1 MASKFAFE
9 VIWLNV
15 SKSIIRL
22 YIYKWHVAS
31 SKLQQKKKKKK
42 KKLGP
47 PSPFTTKMTVITN
60 TIQYLFV

>member
-22 YIYKWHVAS
+22 YIYKWYVAS
-31 SKLQQKKKKKK
+31 SKLQQKKKKTGSS
-42 KKLGP
+42 L
-47 PSPFTTKMTVITN
+47 TTKMTVITN